1 MKNVIILAVAAT
13 LFVACN
19 NKPQVPENAMR
30 ELTDSVSALGYIRYE
45 VCFTN

>member
-19 NKPQVPENAMR
+19 YQDFFGPGHMV
-30 ELTDSVSALGYIRYE
+30 TDSVSALEYIRYE